1 MKAKDLARRIVETMR
16 ARGLSDPV
24 YEQTASTVHLTL
36 MAADAVPAE
45 IKSHLSPIERRTLD
59 VLRRARQPL
68 STGEVAQALGI
79 ARPSAGR
86 HLRKL
91 RDIGL
96 VEWKGQ
102 SPRDPRASWLVS

>member
-1 MKAKDLARRIVETMR
+1 MR

-36 MAADAVPAE
+36 MAADSIPATL
-45 IKSHLSPIERRTLD
+45 KARLSPIERRTLD
-59 VLRRARQPL
+59 VLRRATQPV

-91 RDIGL
+91 RDMGL
-96 VEWKGQ
+96 VEWRGQ
-102 SPRDPRASWLVS
+102 SPQDPRASWLVS